1 MQHSSNPAAT
11 HVVQRSEWMSGAQG
25 ATDQGATG
33 AAAQERASCSGVGSS
48 SVQKDTSNASTPEKP
63 QVERPLISKAQLD
76 ALGDLQKWGY
86 EKVGKLAR
94 VKMCASIP
102 IVGEKV
108 ALGIT
113 QAGGCQC
120 QGLNRCGSRWCP
132 DCWGKIAKRR
142 GEDIEAVSTWA
153 VEQGYSLVMV
163 TLTAAHITN
172 KNLQEADGDTHEAL
186 TRQNV
191 SEIFDGLAAAWRYTF
206 SGRGAKNLGKSAGRV
221 GYARAFELT
230 TDALDSV
237 KISGTHGHFH
247 VLFVLEPGTD
257 LEAYKSILWERWR
270 RGCAKQDLH
279 ASEEGYDWKELK
291 IDRKKDAQA
300 AALYLVKGEKLSA
313 KKVAGELARGDQKSS
328 RGENRCSP
336 EGLLRA
342 IGALEGEEWQR
353 LGAKATAQWRG
364 IEEACKGRRWLT
376 WSRDL
381 RNLAGLGEEK
391 SDEEL
396 ANEVEEVENSQVAVV
411 EYPQVKEHIEEIREA
426 VRDTKKQAE
435 KWDVLLL
442 CLNALGIAYEVSTQE
457 AWGEEIKRCLMARR
471 KQE

>member
-230 TDALDSV
+230 TDALD
-237 KISGTHGHFH
+237 
-247 VLFVLEPGTD
+247 
-257 LEAYKSILWERWR
+257 
-270 RGCAKQDLH
+270 
-279 ASEEGYDWKELK
+279 
-291 IDRKKDAQA
+291 
-300 AALYLVKGEKLSA
+300 LS
-313 KKVAGELARGDQKSS
+313 L
-328 RGENRCSP
+328 
-336 EGLLRA
+336 
-342 IGALEGEEWQR
+342 I
-353 LGAKATAQWRG
+353 
-364 IEEACKGRRWLT
+364 
-376 WSRDL
+376 
-381 RNLAGLGEEK
+381 
-391 SDEEL
+391 
-396 ANEVEEVENSQVAVV
+396 
-411 EYPQVKEHIEEIREA
+411 HI
-426 VRDTKKQAE
+426 
-435 KWDVLLL
+435 
-442 CLNALGIAYEVSTQE
+442 
-457 AWGEEIKRCLMARR
+457 
-471 KQE
+471 

>member
-1 MQHSSNPAAT
+1 MQHSITQRGREAARGEQKT
-11 HVVQRSEWMSGAQG
+11 RAKG
-25 ATDQGATG
+25 ATEKGATG
-33 AAAQERASCSGVGSS
+33 AGCLARSKQSEAVSAG
-48 SVQKDTSNASTPEKP
+48 VQKDTSNVSTPEKP
-63 QVERPLISKAQLD
+63 QVERPAISKLQLD

-94 VKMCASIP
+94 VKLCGTIP
-102 IVGEKV
+102 IVGKKV

-132 DCWGKIAKRR
+132 DCWGKIAKAR
-142 GEDIEAVSTWA
+142 GEDIQAVSTWA

-172 KNLQEADGDTHEAL
+172 KTLQEADGDTHEAL

-230 TDALDSV
+230 TDALDAG

-257 LEAYKSILWERWR
+257 LEKYKDILWERWQ

-279 ASEEGYDWKELK
+279 TSERGFDWKALTV
-291 IDRKKDAQA
+291 DSKKQAQA
-300 AALYLVKGEKLSA
+300 AALYLVKGESLSA
-313 KKVAGELARGDQKSS
+313 EKVALELARGDQKSS

-411 EYPQVKEHIEEIREA
+411 EYPQVKDHIEEIREA
-426 VRDTKKQAE
+426 VRDTKKQGE

-457 AWGEEIKRCLMARR
+457 AWGEEIKRCLKARR

>member
-1 MQHSSNPAAT
+1 MKHSSNAAAT
-11 HVVQRSEWMSGAQG
+11 HAAQRSEWMSEAQG

-33 AAAQERASCSGVGSS
+33 AAAQEQASCSGVGS

-63 QVERPLISKAQLD
+63 QVERPLISKVQLD

-113 QAGGCQC
+113 AKGGCQC

-132 DCWGKIAKRR
+132 DCWGKIAKAR

-153 VEQGYSLVMV
+153 VEQGFTLVMT

-172 KNLQEADGDTHEAL
+172 RTLQEADGDTHEAL

-191 SEIFDGLAAAWRYTF
+191 AEIFDGLSAAWRYTF
-206 SGRGAKNLGKSAGRV
+206 SGRGAKKLGKAAGRI

-230 TDALDSV
+230 TDALTAA

-257 LEAYKSILWERWR
+257 LEAYKTILWERWK

-279 ASEEGYDWKELK
+279 ASEKGYDWKALTV
-291 IDRKKDAQA
+291 DSKKQAQA
-300 AALYLVKGEKLSA
+300 AALYLVKGESLSA
-313 KKVAGELARGDQKSS
+313 EKVALELARGDQKSS

-353 LGAKATAQWRG
+353 LGAKAMAQWRG

-396 ANEVEEVENSQVAVV
+396 ANEVEEVENNQVAVV
-411 EYPQVKEHIEEIREA
+411 EYPQVKNHIEEIREA
-426 VRDTKKQAE
+426 VRNTKKQAE

-442 CLNALGIAYEVSTQE
+442 CLTSLGIAYEVSTQE
-457 AWGEEIKRCLMARR
+457 AWGEEIKRCLKARR

>member
-1 MQHSSNPAAT
+1 MKHSSNAAAT
-11 HVVQRSEWMSGAQG
+11 HAAQRSEWMSEAQG

-33 AAAQERASCSGVGSS
+33 AAAQEQASCSGVGSS
-48 SVQKDTSNASTPEKP
+48 VQKDTSNVSTPEKP
-63 QVERPLISKAQLD
+63 QVERPLISKVQLD

-94 VKMCASIP
+94 VKMCGSIP
-102 IVGEKV
+102 IVGKKV

-132 DCWGKIAKRR
+132 GCWGKIAKAR
-142 GEDIEAVSTWA
+142 GEDIQAVSTWA
-153 VEQGYSLVMV
+153 VEQGYSLVMT

-172 KNLQEADGDTHEAL
+172 KTLQEADGDTHEAL

-206 SGRGAKNLGKSAGRV
+206 SGRGAKKLGKAAGRI

-230 TDALDSV
+230 TDALTAA

-257 LEAYKSILWERWR
+257 LEAYKTILWERWK

-279 ASEEGYDWKELK
+279 ASEKGYDWKALTV
-291 IDRKKDAQA
+291 DSKKQAQA

-313 KKVAGELARGDQKSS
+313 EKVALELARGDQKSS

-342 IGALEGEEWQR
+342 IGALEGEEWKR
-353 LGAKATAQWRG
+353 LGAKAMAQWRG

-396 ANEVEEVENSQVAVV
+396 ANEVEEVENNQVAVV
-411 EYPQVKEHIEEIREA
+411 EYPQVKDHIEEIREA

-442 CLNALGIAYEVSTQE
+442 CLTSLGIAYEVSTQE
-457 AWGEEIKRCLMARR
+457 AWGEEIKRCLRARR